1 MEDNVLFPSLY
12 EDDYIIRSLGT
23 IVSQPDIALTELVAN
38 AWDAGATNVYI
49 SIPEN
54 NNQILYVEDDGVGM
68 SEEEF
73 KQHWMKLRY
82 NRLKNQGRDVIFPDG
97 VNNKRIAFG
106 RNGVGRHGLFCF
118 GNEYVVITQKEGKK
132 LTFKIKPNVQNEPFA
147 VIERKEEISDG
158 HGTRLEVVVTKNLPK
173 SNKMIEILSARFL
186 HDPQFRI
193 TVNHTTLDISDL
205 TGGQEPIELRV
216 EGTDIELTAYFIDTT
231 KAGRKSIFQGIAF
244 WQSGRLV
251 GEPSW
256 VLGKTMILDG
266 RTTLA
271 KRYTF
276 IFKSE
281 DLSDY
286 IKEDWSGFK
295 DCDETEMMFNKVE
308 SFVNQCF
315 DDTASTSAEIVTE
328 NLDSSIKASLKT
340 LNPLV
345 REEVKDVI
353 TGIVK
358 NNPKVK
364 QDSVDLVVQTV
375 INLEK
380 SKNGHDLLEKLSHLS
395 ADDINGLNELL
406 SKWTV
411 GDALVVLNEIDRRL
425 SIITAIR
432 KLSSEKTTDE
442 LHVLHPMIAESRWLF
457 GPEYESS
464 EYIFNRQMRTAV
476 SKIFG
481 EDKLHTVDI
490 NYKKRPDLICL
501 PSSTIGVTGIEE
513 MTADL
518 NLAKVRKLLLIELK
532 KGAFK
537 ITREERNQA
546 QGYVE
551 DLLASNLGNECQI
564 TAYVVGDSIADN
576 LKSPIKVGNGNQG
589 TIYVTTYDQLVDTAE
604 RRMFSL
610 RQIIAS
616 RYDDIPG
623 MTLYAQAK
631 FSL

>member
-118 GNEYVVITQKEGKK
+118 GNEYVVITQKDGKK

-173 SNKMIEILSARFL
+173 PNKMIEILSARFL

-205 TGGQEPIELRV
+205 TGSQEPIELRV

-244 WQSGRLV
+244 WQNGRLV

-295 DCDETEMMFNKVE
+295 VCDETEMMFKEVE

-315 DDTASTSAEIVTE
+315 DDAASTSAEIATE

-380 SKNGHDLLEKLSHLS
+380 SKNGHDLLEKLSHLN

-442 LHVLHPMIAESRWLF
+442 LHVLHPIIAESRWLF

-481 EDKLHTVDI
+481 EDKLYTADI

-501 PSSTIGVTGIEE
+501 PNSTIGVTGIEE

-518 NLAKVRKLLLIELK
+518 NLAKVRRLLLIELK

-576 LKSPIKVGNGNQG
+576 LKSPIKVGDGNQG

-604 RRMFSL
+604 RRMFGL

-623 MTLYAQAK
+623 MTLYAQVK